1 MPFLNLP
8 LILETR
14 RNHALEHAT
23 LHILAEKYPG
33 HRFAGHSNPT
43 GFFILGDAPTEDV
56 RRAVS
61 QALTR
66 LRAGERELAVHPGC
80 GTNFLTVV
88 FLSTTLAWSPLSGA
102 RNLRSRLWRLPLAI
116 LMGVIGFLLGQA
128 LGPALQARV
137 TTEADLGNL
146 RVLDIQ
152 PIRRGRFVAHRVVTG
167 T

>member
-23 LHILAEKYPG
+23 LHILSGKYPG
-33 HRFAGHSNPT
+33 RRFAGHSNPT
-43 GFFILGDAPTEDV
+43 GFFILGDAPTEAI
-56 RRAVS
+56 RSAVS

-80 GTNFLTVV
+80 GTNFLTVA
-88 FLSTTLAWSPLSGA
+88 FLSATLAWSPMSGA
-102 RNLRSRLWRLPLAI
+102 RSLRSRLWRLPLAI
-116 LMGVIGFLLGQA
+116 LMGAFGFLLGQT
-128 LGPALQARV
+128 LGPTIQARV
-137 TTEADLGNL
+137 TTEADLGDM
-146 RVLDIQ
+146 RVLDVQ
-152 PIRRGRFVAHRVVTG
+152 PIRRGRLVAHRVVTG